1 MFSVQRQSG
10 AVVKTS
16 MKLRNR
22 NGCGQRSDESACSV
36 VISDV
41 STMKTNGARNAIAT
55 AINTLWFAIEI
66 SSRFRRT
73 AAGGRRRTIVAG
85 PAAAVI
91 AEPPGAPTCAS

>member
-1 MFSVQRQSG
+1 MFSVHRQSG

-55 AINTLWFAIEI
+55 AIKML
-66 SSRFRRT
+66 
-73 AAGGRRRTIVAG
+73 
-85 PAAAVI
+85 
-91 AEPPGAPTCAS
+91 

>member
-16 MKLRNR
+16 MKLRKR
-22 NGCGQRSDESACSV
+22 NGCGQRSDESAWFV

-55 AINTLWFAIEI
+55 AISTL
-66 SSRFRRT
+66 
-73 AAGGRRRTIVAG
+73 
-85 PAAAVI
+85 
-91 AEPPGAPTCAS
+91 